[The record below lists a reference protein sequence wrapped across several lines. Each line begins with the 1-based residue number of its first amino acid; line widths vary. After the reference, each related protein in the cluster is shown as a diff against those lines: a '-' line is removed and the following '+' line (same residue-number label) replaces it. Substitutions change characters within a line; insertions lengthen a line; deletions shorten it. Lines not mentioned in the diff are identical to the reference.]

1 MNIFC
6 LISDRKVRRVFV
18 YVEVGEVLLRVGA
31 TYFSLID
38 LKSFLVIKLKFPRIL
53 EISSLLLAIAYD
65 SCL

>member
-1 MNIFC
+1 
-6 LISDRKVRRVFV
+6 VRRVFV